1 MKMYDKIDTKSKVA
15 VSNVKAVVTKAS
27 NIVKD
32 VVKSAKY
39 LAGDNNAMPEGVKKY
54 REARGFRKY

>member
-1 MKMYDKIDTKSKVA
+1 MRMYDKIETKSKVA
-15 VSNVKAVVTKAS
+15 ASNVKSMVSNV
-27 NIVKD
+27 VKD

-39 LAGDNNAMPEGVKKY
+39 LAGDNDSMPEGVKKY